1 MTGPFSSILNR
12 FDMLFRKILLGFA
25 AAAFLLPSTGC
36 YYDKTVLI
44 EEEESREISFARDI
58 VPIFNASC
66 NISGCHNT
74 GGVAPVLTA
83 DKAYNALTS
92 ANYIDTGT
100 PENSEL
106 YLWLTGKRS
115 TPMPL
120 SGPDPSINSTVLA
133 WIKQG
138 ALNN

>member
-1 MTGPFSSILNR
+1 MSFK
-12 FDMLFRKILLGFA
+12 KILLGFA
-25 AAAFLLPSTGC
+25 AAASLLLWAPGC

-44 EEEESREISFARDI
+44 EEEETREISFSQDI
-58 VPIFNASC
+58 IPLFEASC
-66 NISGCHNT
+66 SIAGCHNA

-83 DKAYNALTS
+83 DKAYDALI
-92 ANYIDTGT
+92 AGNYIKVDA

-106 YLWLTGKRS
+106 YQWLTGKRS

-120 SGPDPSINSTVLA
+120 SGPDPNINSKVLA

-138 ALNN
+138 ARDN